1 MRSLLFERVVQR
13 ILFFCGTVHQQVRL
27 EDGSAEWKFIMQ
39 VRTTSPLL
47 GRLNP
52 ATLVANAQ
60 DMLDRAETQRREIDA
75 ARAKEGLLQVR
86 QEDVDLTVVEDFL
99 MNIRRKHNVDRH
111 GSHEGF
117 VVGGDEK
124 LDADGGGGGSKAE
137 SQKGDGVGNS
147 GGGGIESIPAA
158 PARAS
163 RSNSSSSSS
172 SIVEAVEA
180 AAAASVD
187 GAEIPNHAAILARIE
202 MLEAKEGVRVV
213 YVAIAHWSTPPSRFN
228 LLATDIHTRGRTRT
242 VLLSRAHIDT
252 HMHALWSL
260 C

>member
-1 MRSLLFERVVQR
+1 MDS
-13 ILFFCGTVHQQVRL
+13 FFWVLEHQQVRL

-99 MNIRRKHNVDRH
+99 TNIRRKHNFDRH
-111 GSHEGF
+111 GSHEGS
-117 VVGGDEK
+117 VGRSDEK
-124 LDADGGGGGSKAE
+124 LDADGGGGG
-137 SQKGDGVGNS
+137 G
-147 GGGGIESIPAA
+147 GGGGINAGDGGKVESHEGGGGGNNGGGEIESTPAA

-213 YVAIAHWSTPPSRFN
+213 YVAIAHWPTANALRGGGGLAEGYRLLPRLGSTCLQPAFPHVV
-228 LLATDIHTRGRTRT
+228 A
-242 VLLSRAHIDT
+242 RAR
-252 HMHALWSL
+252 
-260 C
+260 